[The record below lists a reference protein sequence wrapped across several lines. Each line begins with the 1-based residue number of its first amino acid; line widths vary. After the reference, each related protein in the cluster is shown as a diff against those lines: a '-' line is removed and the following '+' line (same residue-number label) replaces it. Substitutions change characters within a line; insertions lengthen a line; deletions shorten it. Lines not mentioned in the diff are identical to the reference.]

1 MSITPEE
8 VFETLNMVSQQ
19 NLDIRTVTM
28 GISLGSCAD
37 PSMDALCSK
46 VYDHVC
52 RTAERLVPV
61 AESLEREYGIPIIN
75 KRVSVTPVAQVAAA
89 CPDEDLTPVAH
100 ALDRAAETLGVD
112 FIGGF
117 SALVQKGVGD
127 SDRRLI
133 QSIPEALAGTSR
145 VCSSV
150 NVATLRA
157 GINMDAVLLMAEK
170 IF

>member
-1 MSITPEE
+1 MTHASTPEE

-61 AESLEREYGIPIIN
+61 A
-75 KRVSVTPVAQVAAA
+75 
-89 CPDEDLTPVAH
+89 
-100 ALDRAAETLGVD
+100 
-112 FIGGF
+112 
-117 SALVQKGVGD
+117 
-127 SDRRLI
+127 
-133 QSIPEALAGTSR
+133 
-145 VCSSV
+145 
-150 NVATLRA
+150 
-157 GINMDAVLLMAEK
+157 
-170 IF
+170 